1 MWAGLAG
8 RRPDLLSPVVREL
21 EHRTGFRG
29 DSSRARAVGGGSINQ
44 AFKVPG
50 EPRPLFVKINRA
62 SALRDFEAEAEGL
75 QELRGAGGISVPK
88 VVGCGAVGDTSY
100 LALEWIELGDRTPAA
115 QRRLGAGLADL
126 HRAAAER
133 FGWHRHNTIG
143 ATPQFNTQTE
153 DWLDFY
159 RRERLAFQ
167 LQLARKNGLPDALL
181 AQGYRLSDRLESFFA
196 GCRPVASLLHGDLWS
211 GNWGADEKGNPFI
224 FDPAVYYGDREAD
237 LAMTRLF
244 GGFGDAFYASYEKRW
259 PLAGGWE
266 RRVDLY
272 NLYHLLNHFN
282 LFGAGY
288 LGQVST
294 CLSRLTAFTDGE
306 R

>member
-1 MWAGLAG
+1 MLN
-8 RRPDLLSPVVREL
+8 PVVREL

-50 EPRPLFVKINRA
+50 DPRPLFVKINRA
-62 SALRDFEAEAEGL
+62 STLPDFEAEVEGL
-75 QELRGAGGISVPK
+75 EAIGNAGGLAVPE
-88 VVGCGAVGDTSY
+88 VIASGCVGETAY
-100 LALEWIELGDRTPAA
+100 LALEWVDMGSRTVAA
-115 QRRLGAGLADL
+115 QQRLGAGLAEQ
-126 HRAAAER
+126 HRATAER

-143 ATPQFNTQTE
+143 ATPQHNRLMD
-153 DWLDFY
+153 DWLGFY
-159 RRERLAFQ
+159 RTERLDFQ
-167 LQLARKNGLPDALL
+167 LELAQQNGLPSRQLTR
-181 AQGYRLSDRLESFFA
+181 GRRLSEQLEPFFA
-196 GCRPVASLLHGDLWS
+196 DYRPVASLLHGDLWS
-211 GNWGADEKGNPFI
+211 GNWGADEAGRPYL

-237 LAMTRLF
+237 LAMTRLL
-244 GGFGDAFYASYEKRW
+244 GGFGAAFYAAYEERW
-259 PLAGGWE
+259 PLAPGWE
-266 RRVDLY
+266 RRADLY

-282 LFGAGY
+282 LFGSGY